1 MRVYLRSHHREELL
15 QPNMQFLKLAYFR
28 EEIPFKPQ
36 VFPRCQNAEVCLQ
49 RLLRY
54 FLLKIVVYMVRLFIC
69 GAHNIVIRRKRKQW
83 TKADAGSHLTAF
95 SMLGIMHGSVAR
107 TSIFLP
113 TRQIEFLRR
122 ENLLGRCN
130 RSFPIIPWRKIVISF
145 IACRQP
151 ELLAISYFQV
161 KVQYMGNCFLLE
173 KKT

>member
-69 GAHNIVIRRKRKQW
+69 GAHNIVIRRKRRQTQGLISQPFQCWGLCMVQW
-83 TKADAGSHLTAF
+83 HAQAF
-95 SMLGIMHGSVAR
+95 
-107 TSIFLP
+107 F
-113 TRQIEFLRR
+113 
-122 ENLLGRCN
+122 
-130 RSFPIIPWRKIVISF
+130 
-145 IACRQP
+145 CRQGKLNFC
-151 ELLAISYFQV
+151 EEKICLAAAIVHFRLSHGG
-161 KVQYMGNCFLLE
+161 KL
-173 KKT
+173 